1 LVLAPEPIDPLHR
14 LRDEACKEA
23 YEYFDRHI
31 RKLVRRAN
39 GQINPFGPGLDDNDV
54 DAFRHA
60 YVSGVF
66 TQDFGE
72 KVANY
77 LGLANEYWPGGQYSH
92 SVSPGSRNMDLWNN
106 KVGRRYGKTIRS
118 RKTLLKAIHNALKK
132 GELILNPKDP
142 REFTGAKSPPD
153 KLSKPIVAVA
163 KSKSGR
169 NEIFYDIEKRV
180 VLSREDLVAK
190 IEMGFDPGYS
200 VKIIRG
206 IETPVSKR
214 DGRIANNIG

>member
-1 LVLAPEPIDPLHR
+1 MAIDPFHKLK
-14 LRDEACKEA
+14 DEACNEA
-23 YEYFDRHI
+23 YEYFDHHI
-31 RKLVRRAN
+31 RKLPRRAD

-66 TQDFGE
+66 TQEFGE
-72 KVANY
+72 KVADY
-77 LGLANEYWPGGQYSH
+77 FGLANEYWPGGQYSD

-106 KVGRRYGKTIRS
+106 KVGRRHGKKVRG
-118 RKTLLKAIHNALKK
+118 RKALLKTLHNSLKK
-132 GELILNPKDP
+132 GELILDPTDP
-142 REFTGAKSPPD
+142 RKFTGTQSPPT
-153 KLSKPIVAVA
+153 LAKPIVSVG

-169 NEIFYDIEKRV
+169 NEIFYDIEQQV

-190 IEMGFDPGYS
+190 IEMGLYPGYS

-214 DGRIANNIG
+214 DRRTTNNIG